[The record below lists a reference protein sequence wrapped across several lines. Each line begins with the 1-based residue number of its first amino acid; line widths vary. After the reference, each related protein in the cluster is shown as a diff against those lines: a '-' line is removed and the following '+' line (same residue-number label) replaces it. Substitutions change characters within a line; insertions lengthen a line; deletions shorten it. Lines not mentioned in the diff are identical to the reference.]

1 MAVKWLYDKSSRKYG
16 TASTSI
22 FALLNGLHRCYLRR
36 FSESRSSSGFTLSV
50 RLSISLSA
58 TFLGCLVCVICNS
71 KSFDSFLF
79 KLCIMTVNILKMC
92 TSYFVHI

>member
-1 MAVKWLYDKSSRKYG
+1 MAVKLLHDKSSRKYG

-22 FALLNGLHRCYLRR
+22 FALLNGLHRCYLRC
-36 FSESRSSSGFTLSV
+36 FSESRSSSGFTPPV
-50 RLSISLSA
+50 CLSISLSA
-58 TFLGCLVCVICNS
+58 TFLGFLVCVICNS